1 MQNIYDVSANY
12 CTISKQEKEPDKIAE
27 QTHWVPLTKNAV
39 TTAKRVVIYLCL
51 GMRETDALGWLWFT
65 CIQRKSKAI
74 KKKKKKKASSVF
86 KKVGNRQ
93 TSGSAALAVL
103 PNESAELYLSFRI
116 FYIPDMKPTS
126 SG

>member
-12 CTISKQEKEPDKIAE
+12 CTISKKEKEPDKKAE

-74 KKKKKKKASSVF
+74 KKKKKQVLSLKKWETGRRRAQQRWQCFPMNQRS
-86 KKVGNRQ
+86 
-93 TSGSAALAVL
+93 
-103 PNESAELYLSFRI
+103 
-116 FYIPDMKPTS
+116 YI
-126 SG
+126 